1 MAVYVY
7 EFLYRGRPNGD
18 VAYHVILAE
27 EVEAMG
33 QKRHVERGPLTPE
46 AAAELGFPLEKIVE
60 GINAEALVARDR
72 AIAEK
77 LVAEMERDQVAGKL
91 REATD

>member
-18 VAYHVILAE
+18 VAYHVILAD
-27 EVEAMG
+27 EVEVMG
-33 QKRHVERGPLTPE
+33 KVTHVERGPLTPE
-46 AAAELGFPLEKIVE
+46 AAAELGFPLKKIVA
-60 GINAEALVARDR
+60 GINAEVLVARDR

-77 LVAEMERDQVAGKL
+77 LAAEAERDQLVGKL
-91 REATD
+91 RETN